1 MPTSIEKRQ
10 PTATLHELRLD
21 VWLWAARFFKTRA
34 LAKTAIDGGK
44 VRVNGL
50 ACKPAKLVHCG
61 DLIKT
66 PRGDENWEIR
76 VLRLQSVRA
85 NPAMALQLFEEAP
98 ENTAQRLLVREQ
110 NRLDRLGYS
119 APSGK
124 PDKRAR
130 QKITRFER
138 ADQIEPD

>member
-1 MPTSIEKRQ
+1 MPNLIEKR
-10 PTATLHELRLD
+10 TAFAELLELRLD

-34 LAKTAIDGGK
+34 LAKAAIEGGK

-50 ACKPAKLVHCG
+50 ACKPAKLVHIG
-61 DLIKT
+61 DVIKT
-66 PRGDENWEIR
+66 PRGDESWEIR
-76 VLRLQSVRA
+76 ILLLQSTRA
-85 NPAMALQLFEEAP
+85 NPARALQLFEEAP
-98 ENTAQRLLVREQ
+98 AHTVQRLLLREQ
-110 NRLDRLGYS
+110 NRLNRLGYS

-138 ADQIEPD
+138 ADSVEPD